1 MKRLVFK
8 ICILMLITSGSIFA
22 QKETVYS
29 KEFFTDKNTT
39 AIFNLENTT
48 VAIEASTD
56 GKIHFNYTLEFDGYS
71 KKEVEEKLQSISVEA
86 TKFENHITLVS
97 NSITQISNVNYT
109 YDALN
114 GLILDYDNSIKTK
127 DSIVRKSRDSILKE
141 IRYNTFGKLK
151 APFKYFGN
159 RFKTQDENGK
169 LKNIR
174 KRNVK
179 ILRSQ
184 FVIKIPP
191 YLKLKINGKDAQI
204 TMRDDSMNELSVVLK
219 RGYFYAKQLIN
230 EYNLFKIENANL
242 RAEAIVGG
250 TYSFNN
256 ISKGLIGSLQNVNI
270 ASEFS
275 KIQIGELKEK
285 VSITDFNSEYFF
297 YNWDPDF
304 KRFDLFSEYSK
315 IHLFYPEGHDYS
327 LKVMGNNTKSM
338 YGNKFEVNM
347 QPTSKGV
354 KYNMMERKAKGE
366 GHFSGAINF
375 DIIHGII
382 YNYNDTFSST
392 FNNSKD

>member
-1 MKRLVFK
+1 MKRLAFK
-8 ICILMLITSGSIFA
+8 TCILMLITSGSIFA
-22 QKETVYS
+22 QKKTVFS
-29 KEFFTDKNTT
+29 KDFSADKLTT

-48 VAIEASTD
+48 VAIETSRD
-56 GKIHFNYTLEFDGYS
+56 GKVHFDYTLEFDGYS
-71 KKEVEEKLQSISVEA
+71 KREVEEKLQSVSVEA

-97 NSITQISNVNYT
+97 SSVTQISSVSYAYN
-109 YDALN
+109 APN
-114 GLILDYDNSIKTK
+114 GLVLDYDGSAKSN
-127 DSIVRKSRDSILKE
+127 DSIVRKSRDSILEE
-141 IRYNTFGKLK
+141 IRYNSFGKLK
-151 APFKYFGN
+151 APFKYFGD

-174 KRNVK
+174 KGNVK

-204 TMRDDSMNELSVVLK
+204 TLRDDSMNELSVVLK

-230 EYNLFKIENANL
+230 EYNLFKVENANL
-242 RAEAIVGG
+242 RAEGIVGG
-250 TYSFNN
+250 TYNFNN

-270 ASEFS
+270 VSEFS

-297 YNWDPDF
+297 YNWDANF

-315 IHLFYPEGHDYS
+315 IHLFYPEDNDFS

-338 YGNKFEVNM
+338 YGSKIEVNM

-382 YNYNDTFSST
+382 YNYNDTF
-392 FNNSKD
+392 NNSKD